1 MEKHFRERYL
11 LYRRLGAE
19 LAADLEVNHI
29 LEAVRSEAKRLIPGA
44 MEACILL
51 LDPEA
56 GSYTRPLQCD
66 LYDTPRNCLSCKRN
80 RTAVQ
85 KALRQHKAVVLNQAG
100 SVTRPDGGVISTG
113 PEAATPIMV
122 RGEPLAVGTV
132 LIEPGARFTRRE
144 FFLMRDMADIAGNHL
159 LAAKLHWEVTQEKLR
174 IGQTLSSLT
183 PFVPH
188 AVRRLAEQEPEGL
201 TGGKQ
206 WRQVS
211 VLFVDIEGYSSLFSR
226 MPEEE
231 VSGLVES
238 YFSSFVDPIQR
249 SGGDINETAGDGL
262 MIIFVD
268 DDPAAGAK
276 KAVEAAFDI
285 QATAA
290 ANGRMLGDQA
300 QPLRVNIGVNSGQ
313 ALVGFSRFAG
323 RSAARM
329 TYTASGA
336 VTNLAARLAD
346 LATGGDILIS
356 QTTHELTK
364 HLWQAH
370 PRGAHQFKGFDKPLE
385 VWSLLRGEEPPLTSL
400 S

>member
-1 MEKHFRERYL
+1 MDKHFRERYR
-11 LYRRLGAE
+11 LYRRLGMV

-29 LEAVRSEAKRLIPGA
+29 LEEVRSEAKRMVPGA

-56 GSYTRPLQCD
+56 GAYTRPLQCD

-80 RTAVQ
+80 RPAVQ
-85 KALRQHKAVVLNQAG
+85 KALTRHKAVVLNHSG
-100 SVTRPDGGVISTG
+100 SVTRPDGTVVGTG
-113 PEAATPIMV
+113 PEAAMPILV
-122 RGEPLAVGTV
+122 RGEALAVGTV

-144 FFLMRDMADIAGNHL
+144 FFLMRDLADIAGNHL
-159 LAAKLHWEVTQEKLR
+159 LAAKLHWEMTQEKLR
-174 IGQTLSSLT
+174 INQTLNQLT

-188 AVRRLAEQEPEGL
+188 AVRRLAEQEPGSL
-201 TGGKQ
+201 TGGKER
-206 WRQVS
+206 RQVS
-211 VLFVDIEGYSSLFSR
+211 VLFVDIEGYSSLFSH

-231 VSGLVES
+231 VSKLVER
-238 YFSSFVDPIQR
+238 YFSSFVDPIHR

-262 MIIFVD
+262 MIIFQD

-290 ANGRMLGDQA
+290 ANNRMLGPEA
-300 QPLRVNIGVNSGQ
+300 QPLRVNIGINSGQ
-313 ALVGFSRFAG
+313 ALVGPSRFAG
-323 RSAARM
+323 RQAARM

-346 LATGGDILIS
+346 LATHGDILIS
-356 QTTHELTK
+356 DQTRELTK

-370 PRGAHQFKGFDKPLE
+370 PKGRHPIKGLDQPVE
-385 VWSLLRGEEPPLTSL
+385 VWSLLKED
-400 S
+400 